1 LIETE
6 NRSLAKL
13 LTLLVSKIQE
23 TRNLRYRTLFIFN
36 LVLTFILRIRSPKQQ
51 CF

>member
-1 LIETE
+1 LTETE

-13 LTLLVSKIQE
+13 LTLLMSKIQE
-23 TRNLRYRTLFIFN
+23 TRSLRYRNLFIFN
-36 LVLTFILRIRSPKQQ
+36 LVLTFILRIKNTKQQ